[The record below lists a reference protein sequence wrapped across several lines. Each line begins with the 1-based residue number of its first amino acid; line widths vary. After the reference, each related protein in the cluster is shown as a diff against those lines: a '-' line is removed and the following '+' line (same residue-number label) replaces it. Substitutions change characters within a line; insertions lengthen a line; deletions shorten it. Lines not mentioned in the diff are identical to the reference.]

1 MPRKKLPDVKVSG
14 VEAEPPL
21 ISHTRVDE
29 KATTPTNDAG
39 SQQIT
44 ERVASG
50 GPSDY
55 HNQEVLKTRTE
66 ADNSQDST
74 VSGDKRTQATT
85 TRENDA
91 EVVGQPFNWFG
102 ASSAVA
108 ITVAGIAAL
117 VSVATLVFTL
127 YSRETTDN
135 TPETQQLETPNPGQ
149 LISESAAVVHNVS
162 LSIVI
167 MDLGRVLLT
176 SQPYSSEIRA
186 VRALASDD
194 EDIMTF
200 VEFLEPYSVNGVP
213 TEKELLEA
221 LPALEGE
228 IHKFSPDDE
237 SWSTKALISVRSLV
251 DSVLSENGSKPD
263 RLKAIMSVT
272 ADQLKKGSLE
282 GAILALAELDNPA
295 QEMAAR
301 YVEKIKGRLALNRA
315 SVALTELALNRLA
328 TLEQ

>member
-1 MPRKKLPDVKVSG
+1 
-14 VEAEPPL
+14 
-21 ISHTRVDE
+21 
-29 KATTPTNDAG
+29 
-39 SQQIT
+39 
-44 ERVASG
+44 
-50 GPSDY
+50 
-55 HNQEVLKTRTE
+55 
-66 ADNSQDST
+66 
-74 VSGDKRTQATT
+74 
-85 TRENDA
+85 
-91 EVVGQPFNWFG
+91 
-102 ASSAVA
+102 
-108 ITVAGIAAL
+108 
-117 VSVATLVFTL
+117 
-127 YSRETTDN
+127 
-135 TPETQQLETPNPGQ
+135 
-149 LISESAAVVHNVS
+149 
-162 LSIVI
+162 

-194 EDIMTF
+194 EDILTF